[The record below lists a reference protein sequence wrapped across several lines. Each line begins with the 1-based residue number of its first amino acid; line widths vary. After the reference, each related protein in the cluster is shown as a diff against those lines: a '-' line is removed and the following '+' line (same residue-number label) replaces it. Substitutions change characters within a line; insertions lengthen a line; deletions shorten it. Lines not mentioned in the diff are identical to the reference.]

1 MAKWALACTPFL
13 LTVCLV
19 RDRDVSST
27 ASYLCRPTE
36 GGPEGVGRGG
46 GCYVSGSV
54 GSWSNLVIVLMVVCF
69 DFSFFLWAAGQE
81 QLSTLLPVCKE
92 AVDPII
98 CCLISR
104 LAAEGEG

>member
-1 MAKWALACTPFL
+1 MSLQAHRGR
-13 LTVCLV
+13 V
-19 RDRDVSST
+19 
-27 ASYLCRPTE
+27 
-36 GGPEGVGRGG
+36 RGG
-46 GCYVSGSV
+46 RSGMLCFWFSRELEF
-54 GSWSNLVIVLMVVCF
+54 LVLVLMVVCF

-104 LAAEGEG
+104 KGRLAAEGEG